1 MHAHVTHVHKLV
13 TLHMSMYVYLAR
25 TLIQN
30 TSPRFIVDY
39 FYAQVLLGLSDDIVN
54 LGGDPTWYNV
64 CPEDPNLPT
73 LPPPIHYKSKSHA
86 SVEQL
91 LNKFKSNFATLKFK
105 SSRSVLSNLDLS
117 ASDSTL
123 SLPLAVMKRR
133 RSVPRGRLLRTQN
146 SRPDSSGYQY
156 AESLQEGEVYSSSVE
171 SEEET
176 KAQMMRLASILKVLK
191 DTAESEDAQSA
202 GEALEAEN
210 QATKKNKLHSILQVL
225 RDDTMPE
232 SMEDNTRDPIESA
245 DGSHLHLPASSTAP
259 FDDGTFSTLDRR
271 VRKRK
276 LRSDQPSRPK
286 SDSFNTIPNL
296 RNSLSGR
303 GKSKVPTYSFLEE
316 MQSSVQLQTQRESSV
331 EDIDSLDD
339 DERSDLSFAEHY
351 RLVDEGQ
358 SDSEQEPP
366 PSAQT
371 PKGPEYNVDPCASL
385 LPNVDMA
392 TTSSKRPDC
401 TYYPVEVS
409 LHRISVVDVD
419 REETEQREK
428 KRKTA
433 SLPSPAKKPSR
444 PLALNLATTMEMS
457 QALSAKARSKSLGD
471 MDELESEEE
480 LIMVRSPMTPGGEL
494 DSGSGDFLDVVE
506 PFPRAGERIERDEG
520 ANHIQEEAR
529 RGSLTVSSLDF
540 SEKPRPRQVSMLRI
554 SDKEE
559 TGEKSSKGEKNMSKW
574 KSLDNLLTGSL
585 PRK

>member
-1 MHAHVTHVHKLV
+1 MKFLSSKI
-13 TLHMSMYVYLAR
+13 LLYVYIVNSYESNDLLIVIAC
-25 TLIQN
+25 TLIEVM
-30 TSPRFIVDY
+30 SLASSY
-39 FYAQVLLGLSDDIVN
+39 FHVQVLLGLSDDIVN
-54 LGGDPTWYNV
+54 LGGEPTWYNV
-64 CPEDPNLPT
+64 CPEDPNLPK
-73 LPPPIHYKSKSHA
+73 PPPPVHYKAKSHA

-156 AESLQEGEVYSSSVE
+156 AESLQEGDLYSNIE

-176 KAQMMRLASILKVLK
+176 KAQMIRLASILKVLK
-191 DTAESEDAQSA
+191 DTAESEDSLSA

-225 RDDTMPE
+225 RDETPPE
-232 SMEDNTRDPIESA
+232 SMGDNSTDLEPTEST
-245 DGSHLHLPASSTAP
+245 DGSHLHVPASSTAP

-271 VRKRK
+271 VRKKKPRP
-276 LRSDQPSRPK
+276 DQPSRPK

-296 RNSLSGR
+296 RNSLSGS

-316 MQSSVQLQTQRESSV
+316 MQGSVKLQTQQESIT

-351 RLVDEGQ
+351 RLIDEGQ

-366 PSAQT
+366 PSVAAC
-371 PKGPEYNVDPCASL
+371 NVDPCASL
-385 LPNVDMA
+385 LPTVDMT
-392 TTSSKRPDC
+392 TTSSKPSDC

-409 LHRISVVDVD
+409 LHRINVVDVD
-419 REETEQREK
+419 RERIEREK
-428 KRKTA
+428 RRKSA

-444 PLALNLATTMEMS
+444 PLALSLATTMEVT
-457 QALSAKARSKSLGD
+457 QALGGKARSRSLGD

-494 DSGSGDFLDVVE
+494 DGGSGDFLDVVE
-506 PFPRAGERIERDEG
+506 PFLRRERVEREDG
-520 ANHIQEEAR
+520 AAPIQREAR
-529 RGSLTVSSLDF
+529 GDSLTVSSLDF
-540 SEKPRPRQVSMLRI
+540 SEQPRPRQVSMVRI
-554 SDKEE
+554 NDKEE
-559 TGEKSSKGEKNMSKW
+559 KEEKTSKGDKNISKW

-585 PRK
+585 PRR

>member
-1 MHAHVTHVHKLV
+1 
-13 TLHMSMYVYLAR
+13 MSSYPSNV
-25 TLIQN
+25 
-30 TSPRFIVDY
+30 TSPTFSSHFHV
-39 FYAQVLLGLSDDIVN
+39 QVLLGLSDDIVN
-54 LGGDPTWYNV
+54 LGGEPTWYNV

-73 LPPPIHYKSKSHA
+73 PPPPIHYKSKSHA

-91 LNKFKSNFATLKFK
+91 LNKFKNNFATLKFK
-105 SSRSVLSNLDLS
+105 SSRSVLSNIDLS

-146 SRPDSSGYQY
+146 SRPNSSGYQY
-156 AESLQEGEVYSSSVE
+156 AESPQEEDGYGNIN
-171 SEEET
+171 SEEES

-191 DTAESEDAQSA
+191 DTAESEDSLSA

-210 QATKKNKLHSILQVL
+210 QAIKKNKLHSILQVL
-225 RDDTMPE
+225 RNETPPE
-232 SMEDNTRDPIESA
+232 STGDISKDLESTEST

-271 VRKRK
+271 VRKK
-276 LRSDQPSRPK
+276 KQRSDQPSRPK
-286 SDSFNTIPNL
+286 SDSFNTIPSL
-296 RNSLSGR
+296 RNSLSGS

-316 MQSSVQLQTQRESSV
+316 MQVSVQLQTQRESST
-331 EDIDSLDD
+331 EDINSLDD

-351 RLVDEGQ
+351 RLIDEGQ

-366 PSAQT
+366 PSIQAM
-371 PKGPEYNVDPCASL
+371 EYGVDPCAPL
-385 LPNVDMA
+385 QPTVDMTA
-392 TTSSKRPDC
+392 TSSKRSDC

-409 LHRISVVDVD
+409 LHRINVVDVD
-419 REETEQREK
+419 RERVEREK
-428 KRKTA
+428 RRKAA

-444 PLALNLATTMEMS
+444 PLALSLATTMEMTH
-457 QALSAKARSKSLGD
+457 AKARSRSLGD

-494 DSGSGDFLDVVE
+494 DGGSRDFLDMIE
-506 PFPRAGERIERDEG
+506 PFPRGERVERDNG
-520 ANHIQEEAR
+520 AAPIHREAR
-529 RGSLTVSSLDF
+529 GDSLTVSSLDF
-540 SEKPRPRQVSMLRI
+540 SEQPRPRQVSMIRI
-554 SDKEE
+554 NDREE
-559 TGEKSSKGEKNMSKW
+559 KGEKTSKGDKNIHVSKW

>member
-1 MHAHVTHVHKLV
+1 MHSIKLLIHDFPSINVTCF
-13 TLHMSMYVYLAR
+13 TY
-25 TLIQN
+25 I
-30 TSPRFIVDY
+30 
-39 FYAQVLLGLSDDIVN
+39 FYDVQVLLGLSDDIVN
-54 LGGDPTWYNV
+54 LGGEPTWYNL

-86 SVEQL
+86 SMEQL

-117 ASDSTL
+117 ASDSTI
-123 SLPLAVMKRR
+123 SLPLAAMKRR

-156 AESLQEGEVYSSSVE
+156 AESLQEGEVCSSIE

-191 DTAESEDAQSA
+191 DTAESEDSLSA

-225 RDDTMPE
+225 RDETPQE
-232 SMEDNTRDPIESA
+232 SMGDNSRDLEPTEST
-245 DGSHLHLPASSTAP
+245 DGNHLHLPVSSTTP

-276 LRSDQPSRPK
+276 PPPDQPSRPK
-286 SDSFNTIPNL
+286 SDSFNTIPNF

-316 MQSSVQLQTQRESSV
+316 MQSSVQLQTQQESST

-358 SDSEQEPP
+358 SDSEHEPP

-371 PKGPEYNVDPCASL
+371 LTGVENNNIDPCASL
-385 LPNVDMA
+385 LPTMDMA
-392 TTSSKRPDC
+392 TTSSKPSDY

-409 LHRISVVDVD
+409 LHRINVVDVD
-419 REETEQREK
+419 RERIEK
-428 KRKTA
+428 EKRRKTA
-433 SLPSPAKKPSR
+433 SLPSPAKKSSR
-444 PLALNLATTMEMS
+444 PLALNLATTMEIS
-457 QALSAKARSKSLGD
+457 QAISAKARSRSLGD

-480 LIMVRSPMTPGGEL
+480 LIMVHSPMTPGGEL

-506 PFPRAGERIERDEG
+506 PFPREGEGMERDDG
-520 ANHIQEEAR
+520 AAQIQREAR
-529 RGSLTVSSLDF
+529 GDSLTVSSLDF
-540 SEKPRPRQVSMLRI
+540 SEQPRPRQVSMVRI
-554 SDKEE
+554 GDKEE
-559 TGEKSSKGEKNMSKW
+559 KGEKSSKGDKNMSKW

>member
-1 MHAHVTHVHKLV
+1 M
-13 TLHMSMYVYLAR
+13 
-25 TLIQN
+25 
-30 TSPRFIVDY
+30 F
-39 FYAQVLLGLSDDIVN
+39 AQVLLGLSDDIVN
-54 LGGDPTWYNV
+54 LGGEPTWYNL
-64 CPEDPNLPT
+64 CPKDPNLPT

-91 LNKFKSNFATLKFK
+91 LSKFKSNFATLKFK

-133 RSVPRGRLLRTQN
+133 RSAPRGRLLRTQN

-156 AESLQEGEVYSSSVE
+156 AESLQEGEMYSSIE

-202 GEALEAEN
+202 GDALEAEN

-232 SMEDNTRDPIESA
+232 SKGDNTRDPIEST
-245 DGSHLHLPASSTAP
+245 DGSHLHLPVSSTAP

-276 LRSDQPSRPK
+276 PRSDQPSRPK

-316 MQSSVQLQTQRESSV
+316 MQSSVQLQTQQESSI
-331 EDIDSLDD
+331 EDIDSMDD

-371 PKGPEYNVDPCASL
+371 LKGVEYNIDPCASL
-385 LPNVDMA
+385 LPTVDMA
-392 TTSSKRPDC
+392 TPSSKHSDC
-401 TYYPVEVS
+401 TCYPVEVS
-409 LHRISVVDVD
+409 LHRINVVDVD
-419 REETEQREK
+419 REEIEREK
-428 KRKTA
+428 RRKTT
-433 SLPSPAKKPSR
+433 SLPSPSKKPSR
-444 PLALNLATTMEMS
+444 PLALNLAATMEMS

-471 MDELESEEE
+471 MDDLESEEE
-480 LIMVRSPMTPGGEL
+480 LIMVRSPMTPGDEL
-494 DSGSGDFLDVVE
+494 EGGSRDFLDVVE
-506 PFPRAGERIERDEG
+506 PFPRVGERMERDDG
-520 ANHIQEEAR
+520 ASHVQGEAR
-529 RGSLTVSSLDF
+529 KDSLTVSSLDF
-540 SEKPRPRQVSMLRI
+540 SEQPRPRQVSMVRI
-554 SDKEE
+554 NDKEE
-559 TGEKSSKGEKNMSKW
+559 KGEKSSKGEKNMSKW